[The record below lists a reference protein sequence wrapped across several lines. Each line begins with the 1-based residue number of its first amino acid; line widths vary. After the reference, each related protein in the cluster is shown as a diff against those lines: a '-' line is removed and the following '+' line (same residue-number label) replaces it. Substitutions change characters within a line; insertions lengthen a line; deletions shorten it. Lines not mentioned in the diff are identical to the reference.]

1 MIAKT
6 LPLLASIGL
15 WVPSLGAAEGITPT
29 RVVGVNTYNN
39 LARAA
44 QIQGR
49 VEIKCE
55 VDKEG
60 SVVRTRVISG
70 HPLLL
75 RMAEEN
81 LVQWKFMG
89 SNDPTQHDPREASF
103 VYEFQLGEPT
113 RERPRIEFVFEHPN
127 HIFVKADGSCADHIP
142 CNEAE
147 LREYEKSV
155 KKSGRSKKSGLP

>member
-1 MIAKT
+1 MMSRT
-6 LPLLASIGL
+6 LLLLVWIGL
-15 WVPSLGAAEGITPT
+15 WAPSLRAAEEIAPR
-29 RVVGVNTYNN
+29 RVVGVGTYTN

-44 QIQGR
+44 YIQGR

-55 VDKEG
+55 IDRDG
-60 SVVRTRVISG
+60 SVVRTKVISG

-81 LVQWKFMG
+81 LIQWKFTG
-89 SNDPTQHDPREASF
+89 SDDPNQASLREAIF

-113 RERPRIEFVFEHPN
+113 RDRPRIDFVFDYPN
-127 HIFVKADGSCADHIP
+127 HILVKADGMCADHIP

-147 LREYEKSV
+147 LREYEKSL

>member
-1 MIAKT
+1 MMAGT
-6 LPLLASIGL
+6 LPLLIAICL
-15 WVPSLGAAEGITPT
+15 WAPYLSAADEVGP
-29 RVVGVNTYNN
+29 RKVVGVNSYNN

-44 QIQGR
+44 YIQGR

-55 VDKEG
+55 IDKDG
-60 SVVRTRVISG
+60 SVVRTKVISG

-81 LVQWKFMG
+81 LVQWKFT
-89 SNDPTQHDPREASF
+89 SSDPNQDRVREVSF

-113 RERPRIEFVFEHPN
+113 RDRLRIDFVFEYPN
-127 HIFVKADGSCADHIP
+127 RIFVKADGMCADHVP

-147 LREYEKSV
+147 MREYEKSI
-155 KKSGRSKKSGLP
+155 KKSGRKKSGLP